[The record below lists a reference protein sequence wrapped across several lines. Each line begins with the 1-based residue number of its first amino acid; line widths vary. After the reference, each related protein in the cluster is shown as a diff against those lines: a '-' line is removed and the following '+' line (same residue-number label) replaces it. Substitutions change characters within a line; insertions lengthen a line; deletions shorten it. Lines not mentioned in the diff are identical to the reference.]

1 MVVIQNIIN
10 DASVDEEKLKFTCQ
24 QFMQEFNVGDSE
36 LVVRLVSPVE
46 IQVLNK
52 EYRSKNQVTNVL
64 SFSSDIP
71 LEIGESILGDVVIC
85 MDVVREEAV
94 IGGKAFSD
102 HLNHMA
108 IHGILHLLGYDHDDL
123 PSANK
128 MEGIEIEFL
137 KKIGIL
143 ERANILS
150 EKMTFKEKANMFY
163 RLKRLLDYRE
173 MGGLFK
179 VLFAQKKGRK
189 FSLGF

>member
-10 DASVDEEKLKFTCQ
+10 DATVDEEKLKLTCQ
-24 QFMQEFNVGDSE
+24 QFMQEFDVGDSE

-71 LEIGESILGDVVIC
+71 LEIGEIILGDVVIC
-85 MDVVREEAV
+85 VDVVREEAV
-94 IGGKAFSD
+94 LGGKSFSD

-123 PSANK
+123 ESANK

-137 KKIGIL
+137 KKIGV
-143 ERANILS
+143 N
-150 EKMTFKEKANMFY
+150 NPY
-163 RLKRLLDYRE
+163 
-173 MGGLFK
+173 
-179 VLFAQKKGRK
+179 Q
-189 FSLGF
+189 

>member
-10 DASVDEEKLKFTCQ
+10 DATVDEEELKLTCQ
-24 QFMQEFNVGDSE
+24 QFLQEFDVGDSE
-36 LVVRLVSPVE
+36 LVVRLVSHVE

-85 MDVVREEAV
+85 VDVVREEAV
-94 IGGKAFSD
+94 LGSKAFSD
-102 HLNHMA
+102 HLSHMA
-108 IHGILHLLGYDHDDL
+108 IHGILHLLGYDHADL

-137 KKIGIL
+137 KKIGV
-143 ERANILS
+143 N
-150 EKMTFKEKANMFY
+150 NPY
-163 RLKRLLDYRE
+163 
-173 MGGLFK
+173 
-179 VLFAQKKGRK
+179 Q
-189 FSLGF
+189 

>member
-10 DASVDEEKLKFTCQ
+10 DVTVDEEKLKLTCQ

-85 MDVVREEAV
+85 VDVVREES
-94 IGGKAFSD
+94 ILGGKAFSD
-102 HLNHMA
+102 HLSHMA
-108 IHGILHLLGYDHDDL
+108 IHGILHLLGYDHADL
-123 PSANK
+123 ESANK

-137 KKIGIL
+137 KKI
-143 ERANILS
+143 EVN
-150 EKMTFKEKANMFY
+150 NPY
-163 RLKRLLDYRE
+163 
-173 MGGLFK
+173 
-179 VLFAQKKGRK
+179 Q
-189 FSLGF
+189 

>member
-10 DASVDEEKLKFTCQ
+10 DETVDEEKLKLTCQ
-24 QFMQEFNVGDSE
+24 QFMQEFDVGNSE

-85 MDVVREEAV
+85 VDVVREEAV
-94 IGGKAFSD
+94 LGGKVFSD
-102 HLNHMA
+102 HLSHMA

-137 KKIGIL
+137 NKIGVK
-143 ERANILS
+143 NP
-150 EKMTFKEKANMFY
+150 Y
-163 RLKRLLDYRE
+163 
-173 MGGLFK
+173 
-179 VLFAQKKGRK
+179 Q
-189 FSLGF
+189 

>member
-10 DASVDEEKLKFTCQ
+10 DATLDEEKLKLTCQ
-24 QFMQEFNVGDSE
+24 QFMQEFDVGNSE

-85 MDVVREEAV
+85 VDVVREEAV
-94 IGGKAFSD
+94 LGGKVFSD
-102 HLNHMA
+102 HLSHMA

-137 KKIGIL
+137 KKIGV
-143 ERANILS
+143 N
-150 EKMTFKEKANMFY
+150 NPY
-163 RLKRLLDYRE
+163 
-173 MGGLFK
+173 
-179 VLFAQKKGRK
+179 Q
-189 FSLGF
+189 

>member
-1 MVVIQNIIN
+1 MVIIQNIIN
-10 DASVDEEKLKFTCQ
+10 DATIDEEKLKLTCQ
-24 QFMQEFNVGDSE
+24 QFMQEFDVGDNE

-85 MDVVREEAV
+85 VDVVREEAV
-94 IGGKAFSD
+94 LGSKAFSD
-102 HLNHMA
+102 HLSHMA
-108 IHGILHLLGYDHDDL
+108 IHGILHLLGYDHADL

-137 KKIGIL
+137 KKIGV
-143 ERANILS
+143 N
-150 EKMTFKEKANMFY
+150 NPY
-163 RLKRLLDYRE
+163 
-173 MGGLFK
+173 
-179 VLFAQKKGRK
+179 Q
-189 FSLGF
+189 

>member
-1 MVVIQNIIN
+1 MIVIQNIIN
-10 DASVDEEKLKFTCQ
+10 DETVDEEKLKLTCQ
-24 QFMQEFNVGDSE
+24 QFMQEFDVGDSE

-85 MDVVREEAV
+85 VDVVREEAV
-94 IGGKAFSD
+94 LGGKDFSD
-102 HLNHMA
+102 HLIHMA

-123 PSANK
+123 ESANK

-137 KKIGIL
+137 KKIGV
-143 ERANILS
+143 N
-150 EKMTFKEKANMFY
+150 NPY
-163 RLKRLLDYRE
+163 
-173 MGGLFK
+173 
-179 VLFAQKKGRK
+179 Q
-189 FSLGF
+189 

>member
-10 DASVDEEKLKFTCQ
+10 DVTVDEEKLKLTCQ
-24 QFMQEFNVGDSE
+24 QFMQEFDVGDSE

-71 LEIGESILGDVVIC
+71 LEIGETILGDVVIC
-85 MDVVREEAV
+85 VDVVREEAV
-94 IGGKAFSD
+94 LGGKSFSD

-123 PSANK
+123 ESANK

-137 KKIGIL
+137 KKIGV
-143 ERANILS
+143 N
-150 EKMTFKEKANMFY
+150 NPY
-163 RLKRLLDYRE
+163 
-173 MGGLFK
+173 
-179 VLFAQKKGRK
+179 Q
-189 FSLGF
+189 

>member
-10 DASVDEEKLKFTCQ
+10 DATVDEEKLKLTCQ
-24 QFMQEFNVGDSE
+24 QFMQEFDVGDSE

-71 LEIGESILGDVVIC
+71 LEIGENILGDVVIC
-85 MDVVREEAV
+85 VDVVREEALLA
-94 IGGKAFSD
+94 GKAFSD
-102 HLNHMA
+102 HLSHMA
-108 IHGILHLLGYDHDDL
+108 IHGILHLLGYDHADL

-137 KKIGIL
+137 KKIGV
-143 ERANILS
+143 N
-150 EKMTFKEKANMFY
+150 NPY
-163 RLKRLLDYRE
+163 
-173 MGGLFK
+173 
-179 VLFAQKKGRK
+179 Q
-189 FSLGF
+189 